1 MGWWN
6 IGDKLYLRTLNLIAP
21 FIHLSMCTTFTKP
34 WSFTYIKLSFKFE
47 LFITKFSKI
56 ISL

>member
-34 WSFTYIKLSFKFE
+34 
-47 LFITKFSKI
+47 
-56 ISL
+56 